1 MGEKDYTRSQII
13 AAVLFYSLCSSM
25 MLVINKKA
33 MMSYPI
39 PAIVN
44 LYQLATCSIFVFVIG
59 FLGIKTDRLQ
69 MDKMKPYAL
78 YVCAFA
84 AGIYSNM
91 RALSV
96 SNVETI
102 IVFRA
107 CTPMCVAS
115 IEYLFMNR
123 EFPSAKSTGS
133 LVVVMMG
140 AAAYVSVDAEFK
152 MGGMSAYFWVFAWY
166 FLLCFQMTYGK
177 VLLQNVKLPTVW
189 GPVLYTNILSIPPT
203 LILGAVLG
211 DFQDYQAM
219 DPEEIKPDAWLWV
232 GLSCVFGIAIGYSGW
247 AARDMI
253 SATSYTLVGVVNKL
267 LSVTVS
273 VLFINPNATPA
284 SIGALLICLLGSTQY
299 SQPPYREDKKIPL

>member
-1 MGEKDYTRSQII
+1 
-13 AAVLFYSLCSSM
+13 M
-25 MLVINKKA
+25 MLVINKMA
-33 MMSYPI
+33 MKSYPI
-39 PAIVN
+39 PAVVN
-44 LYQLATCSIFVFVIG
+44 LYQLATCSIFVFAIG
-59 FLGIKTDRLQ
+59 FMGVKTDKLQ
-69 MDKMKPYAL
+69 MDKIRPYAL

-91 RALSV
+91 RALAV

-107 CTPMCVAS
+107 CTPMCVAV

-123 EFPSAKSTGS
+123 EFPSSKSTGS
-133 LVVVMMG
+133 LLVVMLG
-140 AAAYVSVDAEFK
+140 AGLYVSVDAEFK

-203 LILGAVLG
+203 ILLGAVLG
-211 DFQDYQAM
+211 DFENYAAM
-219 DPEEIKPDAWLWV
+219 SEGDIADDAWLWV

-273 VLFINPNATPA
+273 VLFINHNATPL
-284 SIGALLICLLGSTQY
+284 SIGALLVCLVGSTQY
-299 SQPPYREDKKIPL
+299 SQPPLREEKKIPQ